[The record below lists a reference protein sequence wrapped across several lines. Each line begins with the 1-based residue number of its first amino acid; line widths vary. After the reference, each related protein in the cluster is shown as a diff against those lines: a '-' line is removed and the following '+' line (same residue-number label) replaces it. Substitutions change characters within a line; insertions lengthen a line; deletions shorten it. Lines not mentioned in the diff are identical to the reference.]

1 MDLSIIIVSWKIRE
15 KLKENLKSIYEREI
29 LSDGELRFEVFVVDN
44 NSNDG
49 TVIMVK
55 KEFPKV
61 ILIENNYNAGFAKA
75 SNQAIKNAAGD
86 YILLLN
92 PDMRVFPDTL
102 KNMTGWMKENK
113 GAGVASCQLINKDG
127 NNITNARRFPK
138 IFDQLVI
145 VLKLPHIFPG
155 VVNKYLMKD
164 FNYNKEQAADS
175 VRGSFFMIRKEV
187 LDKVGLLDERYF
199 LWFEEVDYCQKIKKA
214 GYKIMYT
221 PVAKCLDYVGQ
232 SFSKLPR
239 SQAQR
244 YFRDSQ
250 LKYFKKWQPAWQYY
264 LLKLVW
270 PIGLGLTWLGE
281 KMKYKVKS

>member
-1 MDLSIIIVSWKIRE
+1 MDLSIIIVSWNVRE
-15 KLKENLKSIYEREI
+15 KLKENLKSIYEGKT
-29 LSDGELRFEVFVVDN
+29 LLKGNLKFEVFVVDN
-44 NSNDG
+44 NSKDG
-49 TVIMVK
+49 TAEIIK
-55 KEFPKV
+55 KEFSDV

-75 SNQAIKNAAGD
+75 NNQALKNARGD

-102 KNMTGWMKENK
+102 LNMLNWMKNNK
-113 GAGVASCQLINKDG
+113 ESGVASCRLVNKDG
-127 NNITNARRFPK
+127 KNITNARRFPK

-155 VVNKYLMKD
+155 VVSKYLMKD
-164 FNYNKEQAADS
+164 FNFSKEQTVDS

-239 SQAQR
+239 SQAQS

-250 LKYFKKWQPAWQYY
+250 LKYFKKWQPAGQYY
-264 LLKLVW
+264 LLKLAW

-281 KMKYKVKS
+281 KVNYKGK